1 MATLRPLF
9 VTFLSRSRLLGS
21 STRSRSTSHWRRS
34 HTGYFRNG
42 TNNDNAVGDE
52 EMHLDDL
59 RRDLPK
65 GSGVSTTIQS
75 VNDTRQS
82 ADRAREKELAQ
93 QNGEVEN
100 AIKRIQRFG
109 GMRQAGAATDP
120 FHKAAAP
127 SGSWNS
133 HESHLAGD
141 SSSDDGNTP
150 PDMGIRK
157 TTEVTTMYGR
167 AGKDEP

>member
-1 MATLRPLF
+1 
-9 VTFLSRSRLLGS
+9 VTFFSRSRLLGS
-21 STRSRSTSHWRRS
+21 STRSTSHWRRS

-42 TNNDNAVGDE
+42 TNNDNPVGDE
-52 EMHLDDL
+52 EMRLDDL

-75 VNDTRQS
+75 VNTTIQSVKDTRES
-82 ADRAREKELAQ
+82 ADRAREKELAE
-93 QNGEVEN
+93 QNGEVDN

-109 GMRQAGAATDP
+109 SGRQTGAATDP

-133 HESHLAGD
+133 HESRLAGE

-150 PDMGIRK
+150 PGMCIRK
-157 TTEVTTMYGR
+157 TTEVTTMYGQ
-167 AGKDEP
+167 AGKDEA